1 VDFLRIKW
9 CEGATKKQPPEIRPY
24 FSTKT
29 SKDLMIRGGKFYAA
43 WDETNQRWTTKQ
55 DDVIDM
61 IDNELRK
68 YAEQFK
74 LDHPQYEHVRV
85 AFMDDSDSGSIDK
98 WKKYCEKQ
106 TDENYHPLDETIVFS
121 NTKPKREDYST
132 KHLSYA
138 LAEGKT
144 DAWDEL
150 IGTLYSPVERHK
162 IEWAIGSIVS
172 GDSKR
177 IQKFFVFYGS
187 GGTGKSTVVKI
198 IREKLFPE
206 YSCSFDSKALCSS
219 GNRFALES
227 FESNPLVATDSEG
240 DLSKIEDN
248 TRLNALVSHDEVVV
262 DGKYSKLYSTEFK
275 AMLFVA
281 TNKPVKIT
289 DAKSGVIRRLVDIHP
304 TGNKVPKDRYDFL
317 WDQIDFEL
325 GAIAWHCLQVYKK
338 SPRYYDEYVPQDMLG
353 ATNSFF
359 NFVEEFAIDFRKKD
373 QTTLSYAWT
382 QYKAYCQ
389 EAQVPFPYSK
399 MIFKEELKSYF
410 DDFYSRYGAGS
421 ARQWNV
427 YKGFQWQKF
436 KYLFDEEESND
447 TDISGDDASEDIWLK
462 FESGALSRFDCE
474 MGDRPAQYAKEDG
487 SPAGYWDDCKTV
499 LEDIDTHKLHYV
511 RLPEEHIVIDFDI
524 KDPETG
530 EKSFEK
536 NLEAALKWPPTYAE
550 LSKSGQGIHLHYI
563 YKGDVSKLSRIY
575 DDDIEVK
582 VFSGKSSL
590 RRMLTKCCNLDIAV
604 LTSGLPLRKES
615 KVVNFE
621 GLKNE
626 KALRSSIK
634 KNLKKEVHADT
645 RSSIDFIFKILDDAY
660 SSGMT
665 YDLRDMRPTILS
677 FAAHSSHQAAYCIK
691 LVGKMQF
698 CSKDILDGEI
708 EEAKNIEAEY
718 DDVVFFDVEVFSNLF
733 VVVWMKDGGTPVKW
747 INPTSEQIKEL
758 CKYKLIGFNCRRYDN
773 HILYARMMDYS
784 NEDLFDLSQ
793 RIIVSEDKRNAAFF
807 REAYNISYTDVYDFA
822 AKKQSLKKWEIEL
835 DIHHQ
840 ELGLPWDKPVPKEL
854 WGKVADYCVNDV
866 VATAAVFHHLS
877 ADFTARKI
885 LADISGLSV
894 NATTNQHT
902 TQIIFGDDPN
912 PQSQFVY
919 TDLSEM
925 FPGYEYNESGIDK
938 CAYTEGTKIVSGKS
952 VYMGEDPGEGG
963 NVYSE
968 PGMYEN
974 VALLDIESMH
984 PSSIIA
990 LNLFG
995 DVYTKRFADLKQIR
1009 IYIKHEQYEEAAK
1022 LFDGKLAKYLTDKDQ
1037 AKALSQALKI
1047 AINSVYGLTSAKF
1060 DNKFRDPRNI
1070 DNIVAKRGAL
1080 FMIKLRHTLQDMGYS
1095 VVHVKTDSIKIPNAT
1110 PEIVDFCMNFAK
1122 EYGYKFEHEATYEK
1136 MCLVNESVYIAKYK
1150 DGKHAG
1156 EWTATGAQFQIP
1168 YVFKTLFSHEP
1179 IEFKDLC
1186 ETKTVSTALYLDFNE
1201 GLPDV
1206 SDAEAKLDKLQK
1218 MWNKLGKPMDISY
1231 PTGDGELDPLL
1242 EKIQS
1247 GHNYVFVGKAGLF
1260 CPMKD
1265 GAGGGYLM
1273 REKDGKYSYAT
1284 GCKGYRWMESE
1295 TVRAVGKEDMI
1306 DKRYYAALVDEAIA
1320 TISEYGDFEAFA
1332 S

>member
-1 VDFLRIKW
+1 MDFLNISWRPGK
-9 CEGATKKQPPEIRPY
+9 TKKSSPEIFPWFRVG
-24 FSTKT
+24 K
-29 SKDLMIRGGKFYAA
+29 SKDLMIRGGDFHAV
-43 WDETNQRWTTKQ
+43 WDEERQSWSMDEDRAMGLM
-55 DDVIDM
+55 DR
-61 IDNELRK
+61 ELRR
-68 YAEQFK
+68 YADEWQAE
-74 LDHPQYEHVRV
+74 HPESGKPVVLYFQN
-85 AFMDDSDSGSIDK
+85 SDTGSIDK
-98 WKKYCEKQ
+98 WHKYCQKQ
-106 TDENYHPLDETIVFS
+106 MRDNYVPLDEKLIFA

-132 KHLSYA
+132 KSLDYA
-138 LAEGKT
+138 LEKGKCP
-144 DAWDEL
+144 AWDE
-150 IGTLYSPVERHK
+150 IVSTLYSPDNRHK
-162 IEWAIGSIVS
+162 IEWAIGSIVN
-172 GDSKR
+172 GDSKK
-177 IQKFFVFYGS
+177 IQKFLVFYGS
-187 GGTGKSTVVKI
+187 AGTGKSTILGI
-198 IREKLFPE
+198 IEQLFHG
-206 YSCSFDSKALCSS
+206 YCCSFSAQALCSNS
-219 GNRFALES
+219 DRFALEP
-227 FESNPLVATDSEG
+227 FKDNPLVAIEHDG
-240 DLSKIEDN
+240 DLSRIESN
-248 TRLNALVSHDEVVV
+248 TRLNSLVSHEEMVV
-262 DGKYSKLYSTEFK
+262 DQKYSSLYSTHFN
-275 AMLFVA
+275 AMLFIG

-289 DAKSGVIRRLVDIHP
+289 DSKSGVIRRLIDIRP
-304 TGNKVPKDRYDFL
+304 TEQKIPFEKYQKLMEQVK
-317 WDQIDFEL
+317 FEL
-325 GAIAWHCLQVYKK
+325 GAIAWHCKEVYEEN
-338 SPRYYDEYVPQDMLG
+338 PGYYENYIPQDMIG
-353 ATNSFF
+353 ATNDFF
-359 NFVEEFAIDFRKKD
+359 NFVEEYALDFRKKE
-373 QTTLSYAWT
+373 QVTLSYAWT

-389 EAQVPFPYSK
+389 EAQVPYPYAK
-399 MIFKEELKSYF
+399 RIFKEELKSYF
-410 DDFYSRYGAGS
+410 DEFHSRYGNAEK
-421 ARQWNV
+421 RQWNV
-427 YKGFQWQKF
+427 YEGFRWKKF
-436 KYLFDEEESND
+436 KYLFDEEESHD
-447 TDISGDDASEDIWLK
+447 TDISDETSEQDSENDIWLK
-462 FESGALSRFDCE
+462 FESASSLFDKE
-474 MGDRPAQYAKEDG
+474 WVDQPAQYAKEDG
-487 SPAGYWDDCKTV
+487 SPVGYWDDCKTK
-499 LEDIDTHKLHYV
+499 LGELDTSKLHYV

-530 EKSFEK
+530 EKSFER
-536 NLEAALKWPPTYAE
+536 NLEAASKWPPTYAE
-550 LSKSGQGIHLHYI
+550 LSKSGKGIHLHYI

-575 DDDIEVK
+575 DDDVEVK

-590 RRMLTKCCNLDIAV
+590 RRMMTKCCNLDIAV

-626 KALRSSIK
+626 KALRTSIK

-645 RSSIDFIFKILDDAY
+645 RSSVDFIFKILEDAY
-660 SSGMT
+660 ASGMT
-665 YDLRDMRPTILS
+665 YDLRDIRPTVLS
-677 FAAHSSHQAAYCIK
+677 FAARSSHQAAYCIK

-698 CSKDILDGEI
+698 CSQDILDGEM

-718 DDVVFFDVEVFSNLF
+718 DDIVFFDVEVFSNLF

-747 INPTSEQIKEL
+747 INPTPDQIREL

-840 ELGLPWDKPVPKEL
+840 ELGLPWDKPVSEEL

-866 VATAAVFHHLS
+866 MATAAVFHHLS

-885 LADISGLSV
+885 LADISGLPV

-902 TQIIFGDDPN
+902 TQIIFGDDPH

-995 DVYTKRFADLKQIR
+995 DVYTKRFSDLKQIR

-1110 PEIVDFCMNFAK
+1110 PEVIDFCMNFAQQ
-1122 EYGYKFEHEATYEK
+1122 YGYKFEHEATYEK

-1206 SDAEAKLDKLQK
+1206 SE
-1218 MWNKLGKPMDISY
+1218 
-1231 PTGDGELDPLL
+1231 L
-1242 EKIQS
+1242 EKKREKLYKEWKEFPVRDGTEMLEGYDMAIAK

-1265 GAGGGYLM
+1265 GAGGGYLL
-1273 REKDGKYSYAT
+1273 REKDGKYSYAA